1 MGSTRVIKKKSSNA
15 LTLHIMHIMHKFT
28 RVVAHGRKVS
38 LSVRS
43 TSQMFGEFPKLAM
56 VS

>member
-1 MGSTRVIKKKSSNA
+1 MNKSSNA
-15 LTLHIMHIMHKFT
+15 LTLHIMYKSS

-43 TSQMFGEFPKLAM
+43 TSQMFGEFPKLTM